1 MFVALLFVALLAG
14 GGIGSLF
21 AAVDPGVTVAPGTL
35 VGAATEPT
43 VISSSPSNR
52 ATSIPTSTNSSNNVV
67 TGTAATAT
75 FSQPMDPAT
84 VNLLTFTVK
93 ETTGYDVPGT
103 VVMNEANTVATFTP
117 TSSVLNPNTSY
128 TATVTTAAKNA
139 GGVAMANP
147 VAWEFTTNAVVF
159 TGQTPVS
166 LGRAGTFA
174 ILTKS
179 GITDVFPSA
188 INGDVGASPI
198 TGAAILLTCA
208 EVMTGTIYSVDAAG
222 PLPCRVTAPSLLTK
236 AVGDMQIAY
245 TDAAGRIL
253 PNFINLGAGQ
263 IGGLTLVPG
272 LYKWSTGVLISTN
285 VTLSGGPDA
294 VWIFQIAGT
303 LTQASA
309 TRVILKGGARHK
321 NVFWQTSGGVAIGT
335 TAHFE
340 GVILGK
346 TKRVG
351 DAASDIDVVKGRK
364 NGCCCIIYGGVD
376 SYKIFTCFA
385 VVIGRCTVH
394 PVAGKTTADAAH
406 ANEFVVA
413 L

>member
-1 MFVALLFVALLAG
+1 MLAG
-14 GGIGSLF
+14 GGIGKVF

-52 ATSIPTSTNSSNNVV
+52 TTTVPTSTNSSNNVV

-84 VNLLTFTVK
+84 VNSSSAGNLLTFTVK
-93 ETTGYDVPGT
+93 ETTGNDVPGT
-103 VVMNEANTVATFTP
+103 VVMNEANTEATFTP
-117 TSSVLNPNTSY
+117 TSSALNPNTSY

-147 VAWEFTTNAVVF
+147 IAWSFTTNAVAR

-179 GITDVFPSA
+179 GITDVFASA
-188 INGDVGASPI
+188 VNGDVGTSPI
-198 TGAAILLTCA
+198 TGAAIHLTCA
-208 EVMTGTIYSVDAAG
+208 EVMTGRVYSVNAAG
-222 PLPCRVTAPSLLTK
+222 PLPCRVTDPTLLTK
-236 AVGDMQIAY
+236 AVGDMEIAY

-253 PNFINLGAGQ
+253 PDFTELGAGH

-272 LYKWSTGVLISTN
+272 LYKWSTGVSISTD
-285 VTLSGGPDA
+285 VTLSGGRND
-294 VWIFQIAGT
+294 VWIFQIAKT

-309 TRVILKGGARHK
+309 TRVILKGGARAK
-321 NVFWQTSGGVAIGT
+321 NVFWQTSGAVAIGT

-340 GVILGK
+340 GVILARTMIAMK
-346 TKRVG
+346 TG
-351 DAASDIDVVKGRK
+351 ASANGRLFAQTAVTLQK
-364 NGCCCIIYGGVD
+364 N
-376 SYKIFTCFA
+376 A
-385 VVIGRCTVH
+385 VTGPAR
-394 PVAGKTTADAAH
+394 
-406 ANEFVVA
+406 
-413 L
+413 